1 VSSDQTRY
9 KEDAPDTRSA
19 EERKLDRQ
27 MIELLNELRV
37 ALPGVQLLFGFLLT
51 VPFTQRFGDTT
62 SFQRSVFYI
71 TLVSATVS
79 TICFIAPSAVHR
91 LRFHQRER
99 AYVIE
104 SANKLTIA
112 GLCGLAVAIVSALL
126 LITDVLYDGPRVA
139 LYVGAVALLLVV
151 LWFVRPLY
159 RRLRGLSS
167 GP

>member
-1 VSSDQTRY
+1 V
-9 KEDAPDTRSA
+9 KE
-19 EERKLDRQ
+19 EEEKRDRQ

-51 VPFTQRFGDTT
+51 VPFSQRFADTT
-62 SFQRSVFYI
+62 AFQRNVFYV
-71 TLVSATVS
+71 TLIAAACS

-91 LRFHQRER
+91 LRFHQNER

-104 SANKLTIA
+104 SANKLLIA
-112 GLCGLAVAIVSALL
+112 GLAFLAVAIICAVL
-126 LITDVLYDGPRVA
+126 LITDVLYDGPRIV
-139 LYVGAVALLLVV
+139 LYVGALALLLVF

-159 RRLRGLSS
+159 RHARGLSS

>member
-1 VSSDQTRY
+1 VSEE
-9 KEDAPDTRSA
+9 EDKR
-19 EERKLDRQ
+19 DRQ

-51 VPFTQRFGDTT
+51 VPFTQRFADTT
-62 SFQRSVFYI
+62 SFQRTVFYV
-71 TLVSATVS
+71 TLMSAATSTV
-79 TICFIAPSAVHR
+79 CFIAPSAVHR
-91 LRFHQRER
+91 LRFHQHER

-112 GLCGLAVAIVSALL
+112 GLCFLALALVSAVL
-126 LITDVLYDGPRVA
+126 LITDFLYDGPRVV
-139 LYVGAVALLLVV
+139 LYVAAFSLILAF

-159 RRLRGLSS
+159 RHLRGLSS

>member
-1 VSSDQTRY
+1 VN
-9 KEDAPDTRSA
+9 PD
-19 EERKLDRQ
+19 EEKRDRQ
-27 MIELLNELRV
+27 LIELLQELRI

-51 VPFTQRFGDTT
+51 VPFTQRFAATT
-62 SFQRSVFYI
+62 AFQRNIYYV
-71 TLVSATVS
+71 TLIAAACS

-91 LRFHQRER
+91 LRFHHNDR

-112 GLCGLAVAIVSALL
+112 GLVFLAVALICAVL
-126 LITDVLYDGPRVA
+126 LITDFLYSGPRVA
-139 LYVGAVALLLVV
+139 LYVGAVALLLIV

-159 RRLRGLSS
+159 RAVRGLSS